1 MRLPL
6 FVLKWFL
13 EAVILLGYAYLMPRP
28 TKLSIHT
35 RNSILNALRLG
46 STRAHAA
53 AYAGISERAL
63 YTWLKRGAE
72 EKRGL
77 YVQFVQDVK
86 KAEGQCTHS
95 MLTVIQKAAES
106 DWKAAAWC
114 LERCRG
120 YTRTNALRLS
130 VDESEQDDAK
140 SGQSARDRLLA
151 KLELMAGGH

>member
-1 MRLPL
+1 M
-6 FVLKWFL
+6 
-13 EAVILLGYAYLMPRP
+13 
-28 TKLSIHT
+28 
-35 RNSILNALRLG
+35 G

-72 EKRGL
+72 EKGGL
-77 YVQFVQDVK
+77 FVQFVQDVK

-151 KLELMAGGH
+151 KLELMASQVGNYAGRAVRKVEA

>member
-1 MRLPL
+1 MGRT
-6 FVLKWFL
+6 
-13 EAVILLGYAYLMPRP
+13 
-28 TKLSIHT
+28 TKLT
-35 RNSILNALRLG
+35 TEVQEAILSSLRMG

-86 KAEGQCTHS
+86 KAEGECTHS

-120 YTRTNALRLS
+120 YTRTNAVRLS
-130 VDESEQDDAK
+130 VDESAQDEAK
-140 SGQSARDRLLA
+140 NGQSARDRLLA
-151 KLELMAGGH
+151 KLEVLAGQG